1 MKKQTHRTLSFESTL
16 SPQAF
21 IKQTHDIVISENYR
35 YFSRNENGFL
45 FEIGANHGGKEFFQC
60 EVLPNENGGSTING
74 TIVHQSWYADSDQSI
89 FEKIRDN
96 IIFVLVCIIF
106 FPILVFI
113 GIYNLISHL
122 FKKEKLSP
130 YERKAI
136 DFMTNK
142 MGCLRK

>member
-1 MKKQTHRTLSFESTL
+1 MKKQSNRTLRFESTL
-16 SPQAF
+16 SPQVF
-21 IKQTHDIVISENYR
+21 IKQTHDIVINENYH
-35 YFSRNENGFL
+35 YFSHNENGFI
-45 FEIGANHGGKEFFQC
+45 FQIDANHGGKEFFQC
-60 EVLPNENGGSTING
+60 EVLPSANGGSIING

-89 FEKIRDN
+89 LEKLRDN

-106 FPILVFI
+106 FPILIFI
-113 GIYNLISHL
+113 GIYNLFSRL
-122 FKKEKLSP
+122 FKKEKLSR